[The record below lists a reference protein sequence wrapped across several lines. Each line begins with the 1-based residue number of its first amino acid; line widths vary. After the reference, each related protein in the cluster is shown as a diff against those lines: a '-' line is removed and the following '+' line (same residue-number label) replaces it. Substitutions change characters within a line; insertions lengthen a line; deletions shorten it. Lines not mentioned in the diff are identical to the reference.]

1 MRVSDVMSRNV
12 KFVNKEAT
20 ILDVMKLMKKE
31 NIGFVVIIENQKPL
45 GIITDRDIILI
56 LAKELSTSTN
66 ICKVMKK
73 YIISINENDDIA
85 TASDTMGVM
94 QVRRL
99 VVLDDFSNVV
109 GIISLSDIARNP
121 FCEEYALSSLIEI
134 SYDYSTKKESP
145 LQISAYIF

>member
-1 MRVSDVMSRNV
+1 MRVADVMSKNI
-12 KFVNKEAT
+12 KSVNKEAT
-20 ILDVMKLMKKE
+20 ILDVMKLMR
-31 NIGFVVIIENQKPL
+31 NDDVGFVIIIEDNKPL
-45 GIITDRDIILI
+45 GIITDRDILLI

-73 YIISINENDDIA
+73 YIISIHQNDDIG
-85 TASDTMGVM
+85 TASDTMGIM

-99 VVLDDFSNVV
+99 VVLDDFNNVV
-109 GIISLSDIARNP
+109 GVIGLSDIARNS
-121 FCEEYALSSLIEI
+121 FCEEYALSALIEI

>member
-1 MRVSDVMSRNV
+1 MRVADVMSKNI
-12 KFVNKEAT
+12 KSVNKEAT
-20 ILDVMKLMKKE
+20 ILDVMKLMR
-31 NIGFVVIIENQKPL
+31 NDDVGFVIIIEDNKPL
-45 GIITDRDIILI
+45 GIITDRDILLI

-73 YIISINENDDIA
+73 YIISIHQNDDIG
-85 TASDTMGVM
+85 TASDTMGIM

-99 VVLDDFSNVV
+99 VVLDDFNNVV
-109 GIISLSDIARNP
+109 GVIGLSDIAKNP
-121 FCEEYALSSLIEI
+121 FCEEYALSALIEI